1 MPFEAATIPFRPG
14 GELVR
19 YTDDTC
25 DQLLGT
31 LRSPSGENDVALLIA
46 RVLT

>member
-1 MPFEAATIPFRPG
+1 MPFEAAAIPFRPG
-14 GELVR
+14 GELLLH
-19 YTDDTC
+19 TDDTC

-31 LRSPSGENDVALLIA
+31 LRSPSGENDVALLVA